1 MLLLVCT
8 CAGQETKLEKPAEA
22 PKPAAN
28 QGDARTD
35 LNLLGRTN
43 TQSGESR
50 RNENV
55 QVNLIE
61 NNALKA
67 LHIRLGTTATIVSE
81 FRPERQYYGVEF
93 GNPPPALPH
102 LASSKYVTGVHGLL
116 FATHGNSVF
125 GARSFFQVGGV
136 KPAHENNYGLNF
148 TSKLW
153 KNSFLTLDGSQ
164 QKIRGNVNGNVLVPR
179 PDERTPL
186 AAGTRVRA
194 VIQRFLAA
202 FPAELPNRADIDPR
216 ALNTNSPQHINT
228 DTASLRLDQI
238 LSPRDRLTARHAWTT
253 QQLEAFQF
261 VAGQNPDT
269 TTKSHNARLT
279 WERTWSAATT
289 MELSAGLDRVRSL
302 LVPEPNAVGP
312 QVQIGTVFT
321 TLGPGSNVPIDRIQN
336 RFRYAALFSQRRGR
350 HNLVAGG
357 ELTRLR
363 FNGREVSSNRGNFY
377 FRNDFGRDAITNFL
391 LGVPSRYS
399 TGIGDVNRGFR
410 NWEQHYFAGDSWQAR
425 SNLTLSFSVR
435 YQPMLAPHE
444 VNNRT
449 LIPYD
454 CDCNN
459 VAPRFGFAWRLPPRR
474 GIIRA
479 AYGLHYG
486 EVFPV
491 TFQQLRWNPPDFQK
505 IEVQA
510 PDLLDPLRNAVISPD
525 GRSTLFIVPRN
536 LKTPYSHQYNFS
548 WETPLPGNWRLQLG
562 YVGSRTHKLLMLWHL
577 NRAVDVPGIPLTT
590 ATINDRRPD
599 SRYFDVRPVINGSRA
614 YFDAGRATLVIPS
627 WRGLTVDAS
636 YWFSK
641 AIDTGSAYT
650 NTAAGDDAKQG
661 FPQYQY
667 LVQQDL
673 KGPSVFD
680 QSHAALVRFRYS
692 TPAWPGAHRA
702 TRGLLGR
709 WALSAIFLAKTGM
722 PFTVISGS
730 DAPGFGNAD
739 GTSGDRPDIVDP
751 SILGRTIGNPDTAVA
766 LLPRSA
772 FAFMPVGAVRG
783 NIGVGTFRRG
793 GIRNL
798 NASVARTWVVQG
810 ERTLTFRAESVNFTN
825 TPQFAEPNFDLS
837 SPAFGKITNTLNDG
851 RAFQFTLQFRF

>member
-1 MLLLVCT
+1 
-8 CAGQETKLEKPAEA
+8 
-22 PKPAAN
+22 
-28 QGDARTD
+28 
-35 LNLLGRTN
+35 
-43 TQSGESR
+43 
-50 RNENV
+50 
-55 QVNLIE
+55 
-61 NNALKA
+61 
-67 LHIRLGTTATIVSE
+67 
-81 FRPERQYYGVEF
+81 
-93 GNPPPALPH
+93 
-102 LASSKYVTGVHGLL
+102 
-116 FATHGNSVF
+116 
-125 GARSFFQVGGV
+125 
-136 KPAHENNYGLNF
+136 
-148 TSKLW
+148 
-153 KNSFLTLDGSQ
+153 
-164 QKIRGNVNGNVLVPR
+164 
-179 PDERTPL
+179 
-186 AAGTRVRA
+186 
-194 VIQRFLAA
+194 
-202 FPAELPNRADIDPR
+202 
-216 ALNTNSPQHINT
+216 
-228 DTASLRLDQI
+228 
-238 LSPRDRLTARHAWTT
+238 
-253 QQLEAFQF
+253 
-261 VAGQNPDT
+261 
-269 TTKSHNARLT
+269 
-279 WERTWSAATT
+279 
-289 MELSAGLDRVRSL
+289 
-302 LVPEPNAVGP
+302 
-312 QVQIGTVFT
+312 
-321 TLGPGSNVPIDRIQN
+321 
-336 RFRYAALFSQRRGR
+336 
-350 HNLVAGG
+350 
-357 ELTRLR
+357 
-363 FNGREVSSNRGNFY
+363 
-377 FRNDFGRDAITNFL
+377 
-391 LGVPSRYS
+391 
-399 TGIGDVNRGFR
+399 
-410 NWEQHYFAGDSWQAR
+410 
-425 SNLTLSFSVR
+425 
-435 YQPMLAPHE
+435 
-444 VNNRT
+444 
-449 LIPYD
+449 
-454 CDCNN
+454 
-459 VAPRFGFAWRLPPRR
+459 
-474 GIIRA
+474 
-479 AYGLHYG
+479 
-486 EVFPV
+486 
-491 TFQQLRWNPPDFQK
+491 

-510 PDLLDPLRNAVISPD
+510 PDLLDPLRNAVISTD
-525 GRSTLFIVPRN
+525 GRSTLFVVPRN

-599 SRYFDVRPVINGSRA
+599 PRYFDVRPVINGSRA

-667 LVQQDL
+667 LVRQDL

-702 TRGLLGR
+702 ARGLLGR

-751 SILGRTIGNPDTAVA
+751 SILGRAIGNPDTAVA

-783 NIGVGTFRRG
+783 NIGVSTFRRG

-798 NASVARTWVVQG
+798 NASVARTWAVRG